1 MLRYCFQYETK
12 EISWQSFL
20 STCIWHNRILSR
32 PDFKLPTMNL
42 VIRFHFFVVHFFSIK
57 MCLYIDSSD
66 SYIIKYNEKICKK
79 FKLRSACCNIWKS
92 KSLFIYFLF
101 CSAFQFGRGNVLL
114 KTHNRTWKSNFHR
127 NVKDFQCTMKTVLN
141 NHIFLSNTFYV

>member
-1 MLRYCFQYETK
+1 MQLRKHHDNLCTFM
-12 EISWQSFL
+12 
-20 STCIWHNRILSR
+20 WHNRNLSSL
-32 PDFKLPTMNL
+32 DFKLPTMNL
-42 VIRFHFFVVHFFSIK
+42 LIRFHFFLLHFFSIW
-57 MCLYIDSSD
+57 MCLYVDSSD
-66 SYIIKYNEKICKK
+66 SYIINYNAKLCKK

-92 KSLFIYFLF
+92 KTLFIYFLF
-101 CSAFQFGRGNVLL
+101 CSAFQFRQGNVLL